1 MTQSGKRFSF
11 KPAKVSKFMAAP
23 GTASHFGAIT
33 HDQTVLSAIV
43 LAKHYSIHFGGCM
56 QAELI
61 DIRNHLLQHS
71 PFNEMPEEL
80 VNRVTETIE
89 IVYARAG
96 TELLRINDPSK
107 ALYYVRSGAVEIFRR
122 SGELYNRIGEGD
134 IFGQFGLMMN
144 KHVRF
149 PATVLEDS
157 LIYRIPAETFHY
169 LFEQDE
175 GFADYVEIE
184 DRSRLRSAVSRREKS
199 NQLMTSRVSRLISRK
214 TVSAPYT
221 VRLQEAAR
229 IMTENSV
236 SALLLME
243 GEGDQARLKG
253 IITDRDLRI
262 RALTEA
268 LPSETPISDIMTEGL
283 ITIPASHYIFEAML
297 TMLHNNVHHLPV
309 MDDHEVRG
317 VIALSD
323 IVKYESQSSLYLV
336 SNIYHQTSVKGL
348 KKISLE
354 VRDSFVRMVNEDANS
369 HMIGSALA
377 GIGRSFTQRL
387 LELGEEKLGPPP
399 VPYCFMALGSMAR
412 DEQLVVTDQDNAMIL
427 DDSFVAE
434 EHDVYFLELA
444 KFVSDGLAECNYT
457 YCTGDIMATN
467 ERWRQPLRAWKAYFS
482 DWIDNPQARALLN
495 SNIFFDLDGIYGE
508 TDFAE
513 QLKTLVAQKASNSQR
528 FLAMMARNAL
538 NRTPPLGFF
547 RNFVMEEDGKHGK
560 TFNLKRR
567 GTAPLSDLIRI
578 HALACGSKAQNS
590 FERLDAIGKTRLI
603 LDDGIGNLRDALEFI
618 AIVRIRHQALAIEA
632 GREPD
637 NNVRPQDLSPFER
650 NHLKDAFQVLSD
662 AQKFLK
668 YRYNAQI
675 ARNAT

>member
-1 MTQSGKRFSF
+1 
-11 KPAKVSKFMAAP
+11 
-23 GTASHFGAIT
+23 
-33 HDQTVLSAIV
+33 
-43 LAKHYSIHFGGCM
+43 M

-61 DIRNHLLQHS
+61 DIRNHLRQHP
-71 PFNEMPEEL
+71 PFDGMSEEL
-80 VNRVTETIE
+80 VNRVTENIE

-96 TELLRINDPSK
+96 TELLRIDDPNK
-107 ALYYVRSGAVEIFRR
+107 ALFYIRSGAVEIFRR
-122 SGELYNRIGEGD
+122 SGELYDRASEGEV
-134 IFGQFGLMMN
+134 FGQFGLLMH

-149 PATVLEDS
+149 PATALEDS

-169 LFEQDE
+169 LFEHDE
-175 GFADYVEIE
+175 DFAEYMEVE

-199 NQLMTSRVSRLISRK
+199 NLMMTSRVTRLIGRK
-214 TVSAPYT
+214 TVAAPLT

-229 IMTENSV
+229 TMTENGV

-243 GEGDQARLKG
+243 GEGNEARIKG
-253 IITDRDLRI
+253 IITDRDLRT
-262 RALTEA
+262 RAVTEA
-268 LPSETPISDIMTEGL
+268 LPSETPVSEIMTENP
-283 ITIPASHYIFEAML
+283 ITISSKSYIFEAML
-297 TMLHNNVHHLPV
+297 IMLHNNIHTLPV
-309 MDDHEVRG
+309 MDGHEVRG
-317 VIALSD
+317 VITLSD

-336 SNIYHQTSVKGL
+336 GNIFNQTSVKGL
-348 KKISLE
+348 KKISQD
-354 VRDSFVRMVNEDANS
+354 VSGSFVRMVNEDANS
-369 HMIGSALA
+369 HMIGSAIA

-427 DDSFVAE
+427 DDSFVAA
-434 EHDVYFLELA
+434 EHDDYFLALA
-444 KFVSDGLAECNYT
+444 KFVSDGLAECGYT

-467 ERWRQPLRAWKAYFS
+467 ERWRQPLNVWKTYFS
-482 DWIDNPQARALLN
+482 DWIDKPQAQTLLN

-508 TDFAE
+508 IDFAE
-513 QLKTLVAQKASNSQR
+513 QLKSLVSDKASNSQR

-547 RNFVMEEDGKHGK
+547 RTFVMEEDGKQGGSI
-560 TFNLKRR
+560 NLKRR

-590 FERLDAIGKTRLI
+590 FERLDAIAKTRLI

-618 AIVRIRHQALAIEA
+618 SIVRIRHQALAIEA
-632 GREPD
+632 GRIPD

-650 NHLKDAFQVLSD
+650 SHLKDAFLVVSN
-662 AQKFLK
+662 AQKFMR
-668 YRYNAQI
+668 YRYNSQMS
-675 ARNAT
+675 RHVS